1 MHFFQV
7 SFVSNGEGRLECVDG
22 QDKRDIWLEQAM
34 TRWEV
39 PLLRTCY
46 LLLRDAV
53 LAEDAVQD
61 TFVKA
66 WRYYDGYR
74 KEASEKTWLMRI
86 AVNTCRDL
94 QRSKWFI
101 HIDRR
106 VNTADLPE
114 ATVPFEPP
122 DDTMITAIL
131 SLPIGLRQ
139 VIVLRYFQGFTVQE
153 VAEALCLSR
162 RTVHY
167 RLDKAKRYL
176 KSSLEEWYN
185 VQ

>member
-1 MHFFQV
+1 MDRRT
-7 SFVSNGEGRLECVDG
+7 E
-22 QDKRDIWLEQAM
+22 RDFWLEQAM
-34 TRWEV
+34 AQWEV

-46 LLLRDAV
+46 LLLRDTA
-53 LAEDAVQD
+53 LAEDAVQE

-66 WRYYDGYR
+66 WRFYDSYR

-106 VNTADLPE
+106 VNMDDLPE
-114 ATVPFEPP
+114 SAVPFELP
-122 DDTMITAIL
+122 DDTVTNAIL
-131 SLPIGLRQ
+131 SLPTALRQ
-139 VIVLRYFQGFTVQE
+139 VITLRYFQSLTVQE
-153 VAEALCLSR
+153 VAEVLHVSR

-167 RLDKAKRYL
+167 RLDKAERYL

-185 VQ
+185 DQ

>member
-1 MHFFQV
+1 MDRRT
-7 SFVSNGEGRLECVDG
+7 E
-22 QDKRDIWLEQAM
+22 RDYWLEQAM
-34 TRWEV
+34 AQWEV

-46 LLLRDAV
+46 LLLRDTA
-53 LAEDAVQD
+53 LAEDAVQE

-66 WRYYDGYR
+66 WRFYDGYR

-106 VNTADLPE
+106 VNMDDLPE
-114 ATVPFEPP
+114 PAVPFELP
-122 DDTMITAIL
+122 DDTVTNAIL
-131 SLPIGLRQ
+131 SLPTALRQ
-139 VIVLRYFQGFTVQE
+139 VITLRYFQSLTVQE
-153 VAEALCLSR
+153 VAEVLHISR

-167 RLDKAKRYL
+167 RLDKAERYL

-185 VQ
+185 DQ